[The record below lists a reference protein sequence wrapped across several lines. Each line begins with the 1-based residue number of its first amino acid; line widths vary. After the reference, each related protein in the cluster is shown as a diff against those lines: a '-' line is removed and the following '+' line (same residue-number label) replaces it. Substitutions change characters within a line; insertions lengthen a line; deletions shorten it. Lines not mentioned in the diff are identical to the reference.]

1 MGDAP
6 VPLLMVEDDAN
17 VASTLAE
24 RLRGSGFDVTH
35 ATTVAAARAAIERGA
50 FALALLDVG
59 LPDGSG
65 LDVARILQQRSPGT
79 AIVFLTAYGTPE
91 DRIQGLELGADDYVT
106 KPFVFRELLLR
117 LNNALRR
124 ARELQRPGAA
134 TEGPVRIGRASVDFR
149 RFTAEVDGVA
159 HPLTHKECAVLR
171 LLAERPGVA
180 VSRDEILDR
189 AWSAEEFPT
198 QRTVDNF
205 IVRLRKL
212 VEHDPA
218 HPRTIRSIRGVGY
231 LFEASTPND

>member
-1 MGDAP
+1 MSATP

-24 RLRGSGFDVTH
+24 RLRGNGFEVTH
-35 ATTVAAARAAIERGA
+35 AANVAAAHAAVEHGN
-50 FALALLDVG
+50 FQLALLDVG

-65 LDVARILQQRSPGT
+65 LDVARLLQQRSPGT

-117 LNNALRR
+117 LHNALRR

-134 TEGPVRIGRASVDFR
+134 TQGVVRIGRANVDFR
-149 RFTAEVDGVA
+149 RFTAEVGGVT

-231 LFEASTPND
+231 LFEA